1 MSNLPPP
8 PPDESDFSSM
18 PPPPP
23 ATNAGFE
30 PSSSGSMTCDTGET
44 MELAEPWR
52 RLIARLADGVILFI
66 VFSIFLGA
74 VNEFVGL
81 VVVAAYEIVFVAL
94 RGQTPGKMLLRIKV
108 VRASNG
114 YLPGWAPA
122 AVRWVIPFCGFFL
135 FVLPGLLVYASLLWN
150 KRKQGWHDM
159 AGKTLVVKTSSE

>member
-1 MSNLPPP
+1 
-8 PPDESDFSSM
+8 
-18 PPPPP
+18 
-23 ATNAGFE
+23 
-30 PSSSGSMTCDTGET
+30 

-52 RLIARLADGVILFI
+52 RLIARLVDGVILFI

-122 AVRWVIPFCGFFL
+122 AIRWAIPTMGL
-135 FVLPGLLVYASLLWN
+135 VLGWWLAGLPGLLVYASLLWN

-159 AGKTLVVKTSSE
+159 AGKTLVVKT